1 MKPDKGNNKRN
12 TFGLITLIL
21 WALVLTFLFRSCSSS
36 YASANE
42 VQVDYSTFKEWV
54 QQDKVDRVLMQSGK
68 YTITLKEGVTVEVP
82 EQNSSTS
89 SIFYNWM
96 GNQDRET
103 VYVTTP
109 TPVADLELYSLMESH
124 GVDYYDKPVDSST
137 QIMYLLLS
145 YLLPVVIMVGA
156 MMFLFRGVGGKGG
169 MGGLGGVGKA
179 NAKVY
184 VEKKTGVTFR
194 DVAGQDEA
202 KESLQEIIDILH
214 NPQKY
219 TDIGAKLPK
228 GVLLVGPPGTGKTLL
243 AKAVAGEAG
252 VPFFSISGS
261 DFVEMF
267 GGVGASRVRDLF
279 KEASKMAPCIIFI
292 DEIDTIGKSRD
303 NRMGGND
310 EREQT
315 LNQLLAELDGFDP
328 GKGVIVLGA
337 TNRPEVLDK
346 ALLRPGRFDRR
357 ITIDRP
363 NLAGR
368 MATLQVHTRKIK
380 LAEDVNLKKIAL
392 ATAGCVGA
400 DLANLVNEAALR
412 AVRNGRRLVTQEDL
426 LASFEFVIAGS
437 EKKNSVLTEFEKK
450 LVAYHEVGHAMV
462 AYKQKNAEPVQKIT
476 IVPHTEGSLGYTL
489 LMPEEDKTNLRTREE
504 LMAKITVSMGGRA
517 AEEVVLHTMTNGAS
531 QDIQEATSIARN
543 MVAMYGMSDEF
554 GMMALGSVR
563 NQYLDGGYGLDCAQD
578 TAAAMDKQVKLI
590 LEQCYHDAVELLKEN
605 MDDMHKVVAYLLEKE
620 TITGGEMVA
629 IIQGRDPALVEDAYA
644 STHARQRPL
653 PGDIEP
659 PARNIHMV
667 SESIPAPAPQ
677 EEDQNGQSG
686 QQDSQNDQS
695 SETPADQPQADAQA
709 DAQPETPAES
719 QPAPEEKSGE
729 DGQ

>member
-1 MKPDKGNNKRN
+1 MKPDKGNNKKN
-12 TFGLITLIL
+12 TFGLISLIL
-21 WALVLTFLFRSCSSS
+21 WALFLTLIFRSCTSS
-36 YASANE
+36 YNSSNQ
-42 VQVDYSTFKEWV
+42 VQVDYSVFKQWIAADLVESV
-54 QQDKVDRVLMQSGK
+54 NLESSLF
-68 YTITLKEGVTVEVP
+68 TITLKEGAEEEALSYIPEDEERHQGNNMFAWVP
-82 EQNSSTS
+82 LQN
-89 SIFYNWM
+89 N
-96 GNQDRET
+96 RET
-103 VYVTTP
+103 EYVTTP
-109 TPVADLELYSLMESH
+109 LPIADLELESLLEEH
-124 GVDYYDKPVDSST
+124 NVRRWTEPVDNSS
-137 QIMYLLLS
+137 QILYLFLTTI
-145 YLLPVVIMVGA
+145 LPLVIMVGA
-156 MMFLFRGVGGKGG
+156 MVFLMRGIGGKGG
-169 MGGLGGVGKA
+169 MGGIGGVGKA

-202 KESLQEIIDILH
+202 KESLEEIIDILH

-219 TDIGAKLPK
+219 TEIGAKLPK
-228 GVLLVGPPGTGKTLL
+228 GALLVGPPGTGKTLL

-267 GGVGASRVRDLF
+267 VGVGASRVRDLF

-368 MATLQVHTRKIK
+368 LSTLQVHTRNIR
-380 LAEDVNLKKIAL
+380 LSEDVDLKKIAL
-392 ATAGCVGA
+392 ATAGTVGA

-412 AVRNGRRLVTQEDL
+412 AVRHGRRAVNQEDL

-437 EKKNSVLTEFEKK
+437 EKKNSVLTELERK

-489 LMPEEDKTNLRTREE
+489 LMPEEDKTNLRTKEE
-504 LMAKITVSMGGRA
+504 LMAKIAVSMGGRA
-517 AEEVVLHTMTNGAS
+517 AEEVVMDTMTNGAS
-531 QDIQEATSIARN
+531 QDIQEATNIARN
-543 MVAMYGMSDEF
+543 MVAMYGMSEEF

-563 NQYLDGGYGLDCAQD
+563 NQYLEGGYGLDCAQD
-578 TAAAMDKQVKLI
+578 TAAVMDKAVKAI
-590 LEQCYHDAVELLKEN
+590 LDVCYKDAVEVIKANRED
-605 MDDMHKVVAYLLEKE
+605 MDKVVAYLLEKE

-629 IIQGRDPALVEDAYA
+629 IIEGRDPSLVEDAYA
-644 STHARQRPL
+644 STRKGAKPL

-659 PARNIHMV
+659 PAKAIHMV
-667 SESIPAPAPQ
+667 SEEIKPPAAL
-677 EEDQNGQSG
+677 EEP
-686 QQDSQNDQS
+686 
-695 SETPADQPQADAQA
+695 EEQPH
-709 DAQPETPAES
+709 EAE
-719 QPAPEEKSGE
+719 QAPEEAPQPEESPADGE
-729 DGQ
+729 NKPE

>member
-1 MKPDKGNNKRN
+1 LKPDKGNNKKN
-12 TFGLITLIL
+12 TFGLISLIL
-21 WALVLTFLFRSCSSS
+21 WALFLTLIFRSCTSS
-36 YASANE
+36 YNSSNQ
-42 VQVDYSTFKEWV
+42 VQVDYSVFKQWIAADLVESV
-54 QQDKVDRVLMQSGK
+54 NLESSLF
-68 YTITLKEGVTVEVP
+68 TITLKEGAEEEALSYIPEDEERHQGNNMFAWVP
-82 EQNSSTS
+82 LQN
-89 SIFYNWM
+89 N
-96 GNQDRET
+96 RET
-103 VYVTTP
+103 EYVTTP
-109 TPVADLELYSLMESH
+109 LPIADLELESLLEEH
-124 GVDYYDKPVDSST
+124 NVRRWTEPVDNSS
-137 QIMYLLLS
+137 QILYLFLTTI
-145 YLLPVVIMVGA
+145 LPLVIMVGA
-156 MMFLFRGVGGKGG
+156 MVFLMRGIGGKGG
-169 MGGLGGVGKA
+169 MGGIGGVGKA

-202 KESLQEIIDILH
+202 KESLEEIIDILH

-219 TDIGAKLPK
+219 TEIGAKLPK
-228 GVLLVGPPGTGKTLL
+228 GALLVGPPGTGKTLL

-267 GGVGASRVRDLF
+267 VGVGASRVRDLF

-368 MATLQVHTRKIK
+368 LSTLQVHTRNIR
-380 LAEDVNLKKIAL
+380 LSEDVDLKKIAL
-392 ATAGCVGA
+392 ATAGTVGA

-412 AVRNGRRLVTQEDL
+412 AVRHGRRAVNQEDL

-437 EKKNSVLTEFEKK
+437 EKKNSVLTELERK

-489 LMPEEDKTNLRTREE
+489 LMPEEDKTNLRTKEE
-504 LMAKITVSMGGRA
+504 LMAKIAVSMGGRA
-517 AEEVVLHTMTNGAS
+517 AEEVVMDTMTNGAS
-531 QDIQEATSIARN
+531 QDIQEATNIARN
-543 MVAMYGMSDEF
+543 MVAMYGMSEEF

-563 NQYLDGGYGLDCAQD
+563 NQYLEGGYGLDCAQD
-578 TAAAMDKQVKLI
+578 TAAVMDKAVKAI
-590 LEQCYHDAVELLKEN
+590 LDVCYKDAVEVIKANRED
-605 MDDMHKVVAYLLEKE
+605 MDKVVAYLLEKE

-629 IIQGRDPALVEDAYA
+629 IIEGRDPSLVEDAYA
-644 STHARQRPL
+644 STRKGAKPL

-659 PARNIHMV
+659 PAKAIHMV
-667 SESIPAPAPQ
+667 SEEIKPPAAL
-677 EEDQNGQSG
+677 EEP
-686 QQDSQNDQS
+686 
-695 SETPADQPQADAQA
+695 EEQPH
-709 DAQPETPAES
+709 EAE
-719 QPAPEEKSGE
+719 QAPEEAPQPEESPADGE
-729 DGQ
+729 NKPE

>member
-1 MKPDKGNNKRN
+1 MKPDKGNNKKN
-12 TFGLITLIL
+12 TFGLISLIL
-21 WALVLTFLFRSCSSS
+21 WALFLTLIFRSCTSS
-36 YASANE
+36 YNSSNQ
-42 VQVDYSTFKEWV
+42 VQVDYSVFKQWIAADLVESV
-54 QQDKVDRVLMQSGK
+54 NLESSLF
-68 YTITLKEGVTVEVP
+68 TITLKEGAEEEALSYIPEDEERHQGNNMFAWVP
-82 EQNSSTS
+82 LQN
-89 SIFYNWM
+89 N
-96 GNQDRET
+96 RET
-103 VYVTTP
+103 EYVTTP
-109 TPVADLELYSLMESH
+109 LPIADLELESLLEEH
-124 GVDYYDKPVDSST
+124 NVRRWTEPVDNSS
-137 QIMYLLLS
+137 QILYLFLTTI
-145 YLLPVVIMVGA
+145 LPLVIMVGA
-156 MMFLFRGVGGKGG
+156 MVFLMRGIGGKGG
-169 MGGLGGVGKA
+169 MGGIGGVGKA

-202 KESLQEIIDILH
+202 KESLEEIIDILH

-219 TDIGAKLPK
+219 TEIGAKLPK
-228 GVLLVGPPGTGKTLL
+228 GALLVGPPGTGKTLL

-267 GGVGASRVRDLF
+267 VGVGASRVRDLF

-368 MATLQVHTRKIK
+368 LSTLQVHTRNIR
-380 LAEDVNLKKIAL
+380 LSEDVDLKKIAL
-392 ATAGCVGA
+392 ATAGTVGA

-412 AVRNGRRLVTQEDL
+412 AVRHGRRAVNQEDL

-437 EKKNSVLTEFEKK
+437 EKKNSVLTELERK

-489 LMPEEDKTNLRTREE
+489 LMPEEDKTNLRTKEE
-504 LMAKITVSMGGRA
+504 LMAKIAVSMGGRA
-517 AEEVVLHTMTNGAS
+517 AEEVVMDTMTNGAS
-531 QDIQEATSIARN
+531 QDIQEATNIARN
-543 MVAMYGMSDEF
+543 MVAMYGMSEEF

-563 NQYLDGGYGLDCAQD
+563 NQYLEGGYGLDCAQD
-578 TAAAMDKQVKLI
+578 TAAVMDKAVKAI
-590 LEQCYHDAVELLKEN
+590 LDVCYKDAVEVIKANRED
-605 MDDMHKVVAYLLEKE
+605 MDKVVAYLLEKE

-629 IIQGRDPALVEDAYA
+629 IIEGRDPSLVEDAYA
-644 STHARQRPL
+644 STRKGAKPL

-659 PARNIHMV
+659 PAKAIHMV
-667 SESIPAPAPQ
+667 SEEIKPPAALETPEEQETPEEESSEPAPAD
-677 EEDQNGQSG
+677 EDQK
-686 QQDSQNDQS
+686 
-695 SETPADQPQADAQA
+695 SE
-709 DAQPETPAES
+709 
-719 QPAPEEKSGE
+719 
-729 DGQ
+729 